1 MDIMN
6 QSDGERR
13 AVNPA
18 LTVARRV
25 LVAGVALLG
34 VVYAADYVSAKYRIS
49 KNTPGDPLEA
59 VKIQPMYVIPHKD
72 GQAEYV
78 FGDPQT
84 QMCLHSLFP
93 HLGYSPCWYVK
104 KHTEQTL
111 PMMIFLAP

>member
-104 KHTEQTL
+104 KHTQQTL